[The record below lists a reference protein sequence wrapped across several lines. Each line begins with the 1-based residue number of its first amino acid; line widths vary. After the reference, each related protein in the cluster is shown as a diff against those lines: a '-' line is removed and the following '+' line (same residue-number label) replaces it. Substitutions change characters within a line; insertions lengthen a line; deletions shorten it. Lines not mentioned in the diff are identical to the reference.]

1 MQPNVRVQI
10 VAHAPL
16 GGTGFRLRT
25 QGGQVRLSS
34 ASSVVPQRQGTTWS
48 LLTGWQAAERL
59 QCFTTPCSL
68 RCGVSFGSSAA
79 SALLG
84 AGRVKLREP
93 CVILRTLEHLRQQ
106 AAESPFTLTAQA
118 PHGCRAHSSTWSA
131 PSSSEAAG
139 EDGDL
144 A

>member
-84 AGRVKLREP
+84 GQGEIQGTNAKRVKL
-93 CVILRTLEHLRQQ
+93 CIIKHFTHLNR
-106 AAESPFTLTAQA
+106 S
-118 PHGCRAHSSTWSA
+118 
-131 PSSSEAAG
+131 
-139 EDGDL
+139 
-144 A
+144 

>member
-10 VAHAPL
+10 VAHTPL

-84 AGRVKLREP
+84 AGGVKLREP
-93 CVILRTLEHLRQQ
+93 NSH
-106 AAESPFTLTAQA
+106 A
-118 PHGCRAHSSTWSA
+118 SS
-131 PSSSEAAG
+131 
-139 EDGDL
+139 
-144 A
+144 

>member
-10 VAHAPL
+10 VAHTPL

-68 RCGVSFGSSAA
+68 RCGVSW
-79 SALLG
+79 LQ
-84 AGRVKLREP
+84 RCERLR
-93 CVILRTLEHLRQQ
+93 LRGQGEIEGTK
-106 AAESPFTLTAQA
+106 F
-118 PHGCRAHSSTWSA
+118 RA
-131 PSSSEAAG
+131 
-139 EDGDL
+139 
-144 A
+144 